1 MEFMPNI
8 TKRKL
13 IAGAVG
19 FGVASLARSATAQNG
34 IPVTQATFPMLGEIT
49 SGLQATIT
57 NIRTSNP
64 ILALAFDDG
73 PHPTLTPKL
82 LDILAERNAKATFY
96 LVGRAVAH
104 SPHIVRRMI
113 DEGHEVGNHSWLHPF
128 LSGWSQAGILQ
139 EIDRTNQAVF
149 DAAGVTPRTFRP
161 PFGAF
166 GFYQRLNLFR
176 ERNMPT
182 VLWSV
187 DPEDW
192 RRPGQQYITNFILS
206 RSTSGSIVL
215 THDIHG
221 PSVRS
226 VPATL
231 DGLIGRGYG
240 FGTVSQIAQIGSA

>member
-1 MEFMPNI
+1 MAEI

-19 FGVASLARSATAQNG
+19 LGVASLARRATAQNG
-34 IPVTQATFPMLGEIT
+34 MSVTQAPFPVRGEIT

-57 NIRTSNP
+57 NIKTSDP
-64 ILALAFDDG
+64 LLALTFDDG
-73 PHPTLTPKL
+73 PHPTLTPIL

-96 LVGRAVAH
+96 LVGRAVAY
-104 SPHIVRRMI
+104 SPHIVRRMV
-113 DEGHEVGNHSWLHPF
+113 DEGHEVGNHSWSHPF
-128 LSGWSQAGILQ
+128 LSGRSQAGLLR
-139 EIDRTNQAVF
+139 EIDWTNQAIF

-161 PFGAF
+161 PFGAIKS
-166 GFYQRLNLFR
+166 YQSLHLFR

-206 RSTSGSIVL
+206 RSTPGSIVL

-231 DGLIGRGYG
+231 SGLIGRGYG
-240 FGTVSQIAQIGSA
+240 FGTVSQIAQIGSE

>member
-1 MEFMPNI
+1 MANI
-8 TKRKL
+8 SKRLLLSGLAGVSGTL
-13 IAGAVG
+13 IMNRAV
-19 FGVASLARSATAQNG
+19 AQSG
-34 IPVTQATFPMLGEIT
+34 IPATEAPFPMRGEIT
-49 SGLQATIT
+49 SGWQATIT
-57 NIRTSNP
+57 NIRTSDP
-64 ILALAFDDG
+64 FVALTFDDG
-73 PHPTLTPKL
+73 PHPTLTPLL

-96 LVGRAVAH
+96 VVGRAVVH
-104 SPHIVRRMI
+104 SPHIVRRMVE
-113 DEGHEVGNHSWLHPF
+113 EGHEVGNHSWSHPV

-149 DAAGVTPRTFRP
+149 DAAGITPRTFRP

-166 GFYQRLNLFR
+166 EFYQRLNLIR
-176 ERNMPT
+176 ARNMPT

-226 VPATL
+226 VSATL
-231 DGLIGRGYG
+231 TGLIELGYD
-240 FGTVSQIAQIGSA
+240 FKTVSQLAHISPT